1 MAFKFLREM
10 SEWARDYHYA
20 EYFNQGTESV
30 DPPTE
35 WEDDDEVFFWQAYR
49 VIENHY
55 HETDKTPPSA
65 DRIQR
70 MLWKRPAIITEFRAH
85 CVKGYQGSPVY
96 ME

>member
-1 MAFKFLREM
+1 MTFLREM

-20 EYFNQGTESV
+20 EYFNQGIEPM

-35 WEDDDEVFFWQAYR
+35 WHDDDDEFFWRAYE
-49 VIENHY
+49 VVADMYADNGKE
-55 HETDKTPPSA
+55 EPSF
-65 DRIQR
+65 DRIRR
-70 MLWKRPAIITEFRAH
+70 MIWQKPAILTQFRAQ